1 MGKFRTQSR
10 ANPHIKIRLP
20 LLFLA
25 IAALVLPTACSSVQE
40 SPYLTPSAIR
50 SSFANVQVQIAH
62 GVLRVVLQSDGQD
75 LRDLRF
81 DHGTISNFNPPKPL
95 VLAGTV
101 YDPKTPNQIEF
112 DFTPPRNPPLNIDLT
127 TTLHGERLTLRAD
140 YYGPHR
146 ITF

>member
-1 MGKFRTQSR
+1 MKNHL
-10 ANPHIKIRLP
+10 A
-20 LLFLA
+20 LLLLA
-25 IAALVLPTACSSVQE
+25 FAALVLPIGCADVHE

-50 SSFANVQVQIAH
+50 SSFPNVQVQIAH
-62 GVLRVVLQSDGQD
+62 GVLRVILQDERS
-75 LRDLRF
+75 LRDLQF
-81 DHGTISNFNPPKPL
+81 VHGTISNFNPPQAL

-101 YDPKTPNQIEF
+101 YDPKAPNQIEF
-112 DFTPPRNPPLNIDLT
+112 DFTPPRNPPFNIDLT